1 MEARDIKKVGVV
13 GCGIMGSGI
22 AQTCAQSG
30 YPVVVSE
37 ATDEILNKGLK
48 VISLSL
54 KRGVDKGKMSQQ
66 DMDAIMARIQG
77 TTDMGAFASCDL
89 VIEAVVEDLEV
100 KKKVFA
106 ELDKI
111 CPSHAILAT
120 NTSVLSV
127 TDIAVVTKRLD
138 KVLGIHFSNPVPVMK
153 MLEVIKT
160 LATSDETLTIARDF
174 CASIGKKT
182 VVAKDAAGFLAN
194 RMLCPFLLNAIRM
207 IEAGYAVEDIDAICK
222 EGMGHPMGPL
232 TLLDLIGI
240 DTVYTGAVAV
250 YDELKDPQYS
260 PPTLMKKMVAMGWH
274 GRKTGKGFYEYK

>member
-1 MEARDIKKVGVV
+1 MDIKKVGVV

-22 AQTCAQSG
+22 AQTSAQFG
-30 YPVVVSE
+30 YQVVVS
-37 ATDEILNKGLK
+37 DVNDQLMNKGLNS
-48 VISLSL
+48 IASSL
-54 KRGVDKGKMSQQ
+54 KKGVEKGKMSKEE
-66 DMDAIMARIQG
+66 MDAILGRIKG
-77 TTDMGAFASCDL
+77 TTDMGAFADCDL
-89 VIEAVVEDLEV
+89 MIEAVAEDLEV
-100 KKKVFA
+100 KKKVFG

-111 CPSHAILAT
+111 CPPHAILAT

-138 KVLGIHFSNPVPVMK
+138 KILGIHFSNPVPVMK

-174 CASIGKKT
+174 CMSIGKKT

-207 IEAGYAVEDIDAICK
+207 IEAGYVAEDIDAICK

>member
-1 MEARDIKKVGVV
+1 MDIRKVGVV

-22 AQTCAQSG
+22 AQTSAQFG
-30 YPVVVSE
+30 YQVVVS
-37 ATDEILNKGLK
+37 DVNDQLLNKGLNS
-48 VISLSL
+48 IASSL
-54 KRGVDKGKMSQQ
+54 KKSVEKGKMSKEET
-66 DMDAIMARIQG
+66 DAILGRVKG
-77 TTDMGAFASCDL
+77 TTDMGAFADCDL
-89 VIEAVVEDLEV
+89 MIEAVAEDLEV

-111 CPSHAILAT
+111 CPPHAILAT

-138 KVLGIHFSNPVPVMK
+138 KILGIHFSNPVPVMK

-174 CASIGKKT
+174 CMSIGKKT
-182 VVAKDAAGFLAN
+182 VIAKDAAGFLAN

-207 IEAGYAVEDIDAICK
+207 IEAGYAAEDIDAICK

>member
-1 MEARDIKKVGVV
+1 MNIKKVGVV

-22 AQTCAQSG
+22 AQTCAQFG
-30 YPVVVSE
+30 YQVVVSE
-37 ATDEILNKGLK
+37 ANDQLLNKG
-48 VISLSL
+48 INSITLSL
-54 KRGVDKGKMSQQ
+54 KKGVEKGKMSKEE
-66 DMDAIMARIQG
+66 MDAILGRIKG
-77 TTDMGAFASCDL
+77 TTDMGAFADCDL
-89 VIEAVVEDLEV
+89 VIEAVVENLEV

-106 ELDKI
+106 ELDRI
-111 CPSHAILAT
+111 CPPQAILAT

-160 LATSDETLTIARDF
+160 LATSDETLTTARDF
-174 CASIGKKT
+174 CTSIGKKT

>member
-1 MEARDIKKVGVV
+1 MDIRKVGVV

-22 AQTCAQSG
+22 AQTSAQFG
-30 YPVVVSE
+30 YQVVVS
-37 ATDEILNKGLK
+37 DVNDQLLNKGLNS
-48 VISLSL
+48 IASSL
-54 KRGVDKGKMSQQ
+54 KKSVEKGKMSKEE
-66 DMDAIMARIQG
+66 MDAILGRIKG
-77 TTDMGAFASCDL
+77 TTDMGAFADCDL
-89 VIEAVVEDLEV
+89 MIEAVAEDLEV

-111 CPSHAILAT
+111 CPPHAILAT

-138 KVLGIHFSNPVPVMK
+138 KILGIHFSNPVPVMK

-174 CASIGKKT
+174 CMSIGKKT
-182 VVAKDAAGFLAN
+182 VIAKDAAGFLAN

-207 IEAGYAVEDIDAICK
+207 IEAGYAAEDIDAICK

>member
-1 MEARDIKKVGVV
+1 MNIKKVGVV

-22 AQTCAQSG
+22 AQTCAQFG
-30 YPVVVSE
+30 YQVVVSE
-37 ATDEILNKGLK
+37 VNDQLLNKG
-48 VISLSL
+48 INSITLSL
-54 KRGVDKGKMSQQ
+54 KKGVEKGKMSKEE
-66 DMDAIMARIQG
+66 MDAILGRIKG
-77 TTDMGAFASCDL
+77 TTDMGAFADCDL
-89 VIEAVVEDLEV
+89 VIEAVVENLEV

-106 ELDKI
+106 ELDRI
-111 CPSHAILAT
+111 CPPQAILAT

-160 LATSDETLTIARDF
+160 LATSDETLTTARDF
-174 CASIGKKT
+174 CTSIGKKT
-182 VVAKDAAGFLAN
+182 VVARDAAGFLAN

-207 IEAGYAVEDIDAICK
+207 VEAGHAVEDVDAICK